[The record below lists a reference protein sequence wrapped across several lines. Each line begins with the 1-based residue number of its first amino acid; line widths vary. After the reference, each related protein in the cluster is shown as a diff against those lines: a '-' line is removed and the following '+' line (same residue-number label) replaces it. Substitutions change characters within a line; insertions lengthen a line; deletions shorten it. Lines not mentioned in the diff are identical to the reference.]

1 MYKVLP
7 EVETMSTDEHGV
19 VNREKKFL
27 FIREWVILLYS
38 VFIFMPVFA
47 APPVPFG
54 AWSNQGG
61 NISTGC
67 PAGYTCVDNV
77 TSENM
82 LQRIITRN
90 TTGEAYVQVIVEDS
104 SRNNQWQNEAFVNA
118 TNLDR
123 LPIPQVD
130 PDDPTVT
137 PGIVPPLNPNN
148 EDDITSNSMNTRNS
162 GISTQMSINQTGVNS
177 TSFDYSYYVDSGWAV
192 DPNEPSV
199 NIDFHVVD
207 TSPQNV
213 TNDYTFVLQQK
224 TDNRGRVT
232 GRYYGIEAL
241 TTNSAVISTG
251 NGGGRDDHMF
261 VLRRAKGNY
270 ISSGSANLP
279 PPNNGG
285 MGGGMG
291 MGGGTLVNPANGA
304 GAPPDGILPNPQ
316 PGPFPQPPGGE
327 TGNPMGMGGNNTSA
341 PGGTVTWNTGNEV
354 QVIWIGQV
362 CPGCGIAGMGMGGG
376 MGAARGIYSFQQYE
390 NITSGSAAATQS
402 LFTSAPITWT
412 NPPFGPAP
420 PGL

>member
-1 MYKVLP
+1 MHKALFKVC
-7 EVETMSTDEHGV
+7 TMLMDKHGIKY
-19 VNREKKFL
+19 NNHSFLLFSKKFIYL
-27 FIREWVILLYS
+27 FAIL
-38 VFIFMPVFA
+38 IINPVSA

-54 AWSNQGG
+54 AWSSQGG
-61 NISTGC
+61 NINTGC
-67 PAGYTCVDNV
+67 PVGYTCVDNV
-77 TSENM
+77 TSDNM
-82 LQRIITRN
+82 LQRIITQN
-90 TTGEAYVQVIVEDS
+90 SSGDSYIQVIVEDS
-104 SRNNQWQNEAFVNA
+104 TGNTQWQNEAFVNA
-118 TNLDR
+118 SNLDR
-123 LPIPQVD
+123 LPIPMVD
-130 PDDPTVT
+130 PTDPTIT

-148 EDDITSNSMNTRNS
+148 VDDITNNNMNTRNS
-162 GISTQMSINQTGVNS
+162 GVSTQMSISQMGVNS
-177 TSFDYSYYVDSGWAV
+177 ISFDYSYYVDSGWAV
-192 DPNEPSV
+192 DPSQPSFG
-199 NIDFHVVD
+199 IDFHVVD
-207 TSPQNV
+207 TSLQNV
-213 TNDYTFVLQQK
+213 TNDYRFVLEQRSDSSGQ
-224 TDNRGRVT
+224 VS

-241 TTNSAVISTG
+241 TSNSAVISTG
-251 NGGGRDDHMF
+251 NGGGRDDHLF

-270 ISSGSANLP
+270 ISAGSANLP

-285 MGGGMG
+285 MGGMG

-327 TGNPMGMGGNNTSA
+327 TGNPMGMGGNNTSP
-341 PGGTVTWNTGNEV
+341 PGGTVAWNTGNEV

-402 LFTSAPITWT
+402 LFTSSPITWN